1 MTDSIRQWL
10 SGLSGQTAEHLFTAV
25 LIFIGG
31 IAAVRIMVKLTEK
44 ALAKSRLE
52 PAAHSLILSITK
64 VLLYLLLGLSIASNL
79 GIDITGLVALASVL
93 TLSLSLSLQNMLTN
107 MIGGFT
113 LLNTHP
119 FHSGDFVEIAGLSG
133 TVTQIT
139 MSYTVLTTPDNKQVS
154 IPNSQVTASQII
166 NYTICGT
173 RRMELNVSAG
183 YSAPTDKVLDAL
195 LQAAQVDNA
204 LLEPAPFAGVKSY
217 DDSAIS
223 YVLRLWAK
231 NENYWDVYFTVN
243 KRIKDVFDAQGIEM
257 TYPHVNVHMQ

>member
-1 MTDSIRQWL
+1 MTDSIQQWL
-10 SGLSGQTAEHLFTAV
+10 SGLSGQTAEHLFTAA

-31 IAAVRIMVKLTEK
+31 IAAVRIVVKLTEK

-64 VLLYLLLGLSIASNL
+64 VVLYLLLGLSIASNL

-119 FHSGDFVEIAGLSG
+119 FHSGDFVEIGGLSG

-173 RRMELNVSAG
+173 RRMELSVSAG
-183 YSAPTDKVLDAL
+183 YSASTDKVLDAL

-204 LLEPAPFAGVKSY
+204 LLDPAPFAGVKSY

-243 KRIKDVFDAQGIEM
+243 KRIKDVFDARGIEM
-257 TYPHVNVHMQ
+257 TYPHMNVHMQ